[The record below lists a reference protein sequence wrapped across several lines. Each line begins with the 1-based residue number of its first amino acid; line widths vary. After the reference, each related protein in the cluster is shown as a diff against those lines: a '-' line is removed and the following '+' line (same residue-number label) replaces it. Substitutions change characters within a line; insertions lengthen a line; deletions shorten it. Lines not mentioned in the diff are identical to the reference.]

1 MGVIIV
7 EMFLDRSGGL
17 DFRPKPV
24 IVNAGD
30 HVHWTSAVGDLIV
43 VFPAA
48 NNPFTVAKQFGAP
61 RGEKTEAGIVRD
73 KLPKGK
79 HFECTVT
86 LGGKVFTHASGVDA
100 PGS

>member
-1 MGVIIV
+1 MAVIVV
-7 EMFLDRSGGL
+7 EMFLDKSGGL

-24 IVNAGD
+24 TVKAGD
-30 HVHWTSAVGDLIV
+30 HVHWMSDVGDLIV

-48 NNPFTVAKQFGAP
+48 NNPFTGAGQFGAT
-61 RGEKTEAGIVRD
+61 RGQKTEPGIVRD
-73 KLPKGK
+73 GLPKGA

-86 LGGKVFTHASGVDA
+86 LGGKVFSHASGVDA